1 MDFDSAGLAFA
12 ITNLGNLAVVGPAAV
27 LIWVWLARHRGLR
40 AAIRY
45 QWPVAACFAVT
56 VALKLASRESGGCL
70 QGTLLELSTG
80 APSGH
85 MAMSTVVY
93 GGVALML
100 LRRGPEP
107 INLLTALLVIA
118 TLIGVAVTRV
128 ILHTHTPAD
137 VAAGLLI
144 GGVCAVWA
152 GRVAEVPARET
163 VRDVAQLV
171 FLVVGIV
178 LLMHL
183 SGFRF
188 DSAEVL

>member
-1 MDFDSAGLAFA
+1 MDFDLTDFA
-12 ITNLGNLAVVGPAAV
+12 SPITSLGDLAVVGPAAV
-27 LIWVWLARHRGLR
+27 LVWLWLAYHRGLR

-45 QWPVAACFAVT
+45 QWPVAVCFVLT
-56 VALKLASRESGGCL
+56 VALKMVSRATGGSL
-70 QGTLLELSTG
+70 QGTPFELSTG

-85 MAMSTVVY
+85 MSMSTVVY

-107 INLLTALLVIA
+107 VSLLTFLLVVM
-118 TLIGVAVTRV
+118 TLTGVAVTRV
-128 ILHTHTPAD
+128 TLHAHTLAD

-144 GGVCAVWA
+144 GGACAIWA
-152 GRVAEVPARET
+152 GQVAEVPAHET
-163 VRDVAQLV
+163 ARDVAQLV
-171 FLVVGIV
+171 ILVVGIV

-188 DSAEVL
+188 DSAAIL